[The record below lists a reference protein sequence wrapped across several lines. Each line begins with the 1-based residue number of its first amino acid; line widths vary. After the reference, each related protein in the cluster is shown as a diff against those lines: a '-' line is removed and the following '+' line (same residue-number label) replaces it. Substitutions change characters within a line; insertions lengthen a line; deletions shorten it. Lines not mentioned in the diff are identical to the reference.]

1 MKKTHS
7 KFLLP
12 GILMVGVVL
21 RAPFAV
27 LPVVLGDIASSRQLS
42 GTAD

>member
-1 MKKTHS
+1 MKKQHS

-21 RAPFAV
+21 RATFAV
-27 LPVVLGDIASSRQLS
+27 LPVVLSDIA
-42 GTAD
+42 

>member
-1 MKKTHS
+1 MKKQHS

-27 LPVVLGDIASSRQLS
+27 LPVVLGDIAKGLQVPVN
-42 GTAD
+42 